1 MLCLIVIV
9 TIKTLQQAELVAIRK
24 ELLYFEMRTLKR
36 KTLLAL
42 SLPVD
47 FFKKGEGFIYKP
59 YNFLYF
65 LLRFQPGSIRDAI
78 GQLIKSGEVD
88 KIIRNNILY
97 FRLTGAGR
105 ERLLSF
111 FPISLGQS
119 RVWDGTWKIVI
130 GAPRVLKLK
139 LAGLGF
145 KRLAKGVYMTPMPVS
160 SQVKDCLLEKNLLG
174 KVIVIESRRILA
186 GDNRYLAQKLW
197 ELENLAKEYRNFIS
211 QCRRLLKRMK
221 EQKGL
226 KNRYKT
232 KVVELF
238 DEYFSLLSDDP
249 GLPKR
254 ILVDDW
260 PADFAREIFLKIFEN

>member
-1 MLCLIVIV
+1 M
-9 TIKTLQQAELVAIRK
+9 
-24 ELLYFEMRTLKR
+24 
-36 KTLLAL
+36 LAL

-47 FFKKGEGFIYKP
+47 FFKKGEGFIYQP

-65 LLRFQPGSIRDAI
+65 LLRFRPGSIRDAI
-78 GQLIKSGEVD
+78 GQLIKLEEVG
-88 KIIRNNILY
+88 KIIRNNVLY

-119 RVWDGTWKIVI
+119 RVWDGKWKIVI
-130 GAPRVLKLK
+130 GAPRILKPK

-145 KRLAKGVYMTPMPVS
+145 KKLTKGVYMTPMPVS
-160 SQVKDCLLEKNLLG
+160 RQVKNCLLEKNLLG

-186 GDNRYLAQKLW
+186 GDNRNLAQKLW
-197 ELENLAKEYRNFIS
+197 KLENLAKEYRSFIS
-211 QCRRLLKRMK
+211 QCRRLLKKMK
-221 EQKGL
+221 GQKGL
-226 KNRYKT
+226 KDRYKI

-238 DEYFSLLSDDP
+238 DAYFLLLSEDP

-254 ILVDDW
+254 VLIDDW